1 MSEYVETRYVK
12 SVLREARLAVQK
24 IAATMINDLLRDLSS
39 LQTLNDQC
47 ANLEVDA
54 IARAKSCSG
63 LITSCP

>member
-1 MSEYVETRYVK
+1 MSEYVEARYVK

-47 ANLEVDA
+47 TNLEVDA
-54 IARAKSCSG
+54 IARAESCSG
-63 LITSCP
+63 SITSCP